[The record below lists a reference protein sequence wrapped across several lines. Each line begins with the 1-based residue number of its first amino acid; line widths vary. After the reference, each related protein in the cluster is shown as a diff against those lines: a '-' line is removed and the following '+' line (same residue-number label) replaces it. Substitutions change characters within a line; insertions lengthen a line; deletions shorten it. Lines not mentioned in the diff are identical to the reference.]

1 MASAHDAVL
10 GICVTAFRPISPHA
24 AIQILD
30 TADIGADL
38 HRLLANLA
46 MAGLV
51 KGYARL
57 IEGEAAGQPFTEVR
71 DSRID
76 RDIWRRIVAED
87 RIAAVYEEASV
98 HLYDDGDGNRV
109 SVIGIRFDATSVNRA
124 AAEHGAVPAAAR
136 APIVTHIV
144 PPANKPKPTPSPA
157 CDEPSAFTVV
167 EVPIVA
173 AVRQRAVL
181 DPGTVALSIQETAD
195 VLGVSK
201 GTVNKL
207 IREGKL
213 TIKKVGR
220 RTLVQAVSVRAL
232 LA

>member
-30 TADIGADL
+30 AADIGADL

-57 IEGEAAGQPFTEVR
+57 IEGETAGQPRTEVR

-76 RDIWRRIVAED
+76 RGIWRRIVAED

-98 HLYDDGDGNRV
+98 HLDEDGDGNRV

-124 AAEHGAVPAAAR
+124 AAEHGAVPAAAP

-144 PPANKPKPTPSPA
+144 PPAKKSRPAPSPA
-157 CDEPSAFTVV
+157 YDQSVPFTVV
-167 EVPIVA
+167 DAPVVSA
-173 AVRQRAVL
+173 GRQRAVL

-201 GTVNKL
+201 GTVNNL
-207 IREGKL
+207 INQGKL
-213 TIKKVGR
+213 TSKKIGR
-220 RTLVQAVSVRAL
+220 RTLVQADSVRAF